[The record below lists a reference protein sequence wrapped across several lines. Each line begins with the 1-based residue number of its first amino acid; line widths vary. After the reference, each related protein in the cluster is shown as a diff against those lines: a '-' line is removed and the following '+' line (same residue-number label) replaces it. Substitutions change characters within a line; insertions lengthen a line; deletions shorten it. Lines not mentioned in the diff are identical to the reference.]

1 LSLNACPYRATSV
14 FHRRPRVYWFYRGD
28 NYPDARGFGQETTV
42 TVTFAEQGSNTL
54 MTLVH
59 TGLTDT
65 EKGRSHN
72 GGWNFFLDKLR
83 DQFAPASAK
92 V

>member
-1 LSLNACPYRATSV
+1 
-14 FHRRPRVYWFYRGD
+14 
-28 NYPDARGFGQETTV
+28 
-42 TVTFAEQGSNTL
+42 VTFAEQGSNTL